1 MRFFLIAIMVVVCTK
16 LISNGIS
23 RDADVKMSIYLFDQ
37 EEKRNNEQL
46 EILLRLETKHDSS
59 VSEFVQDW
67 RKAYPVATVEELQEL
82 RLIEKKIDNDIRAAS
97 DFTLAAKQK
106 RADKLSAAIASPLGG
121 KFEAKPGL

>member
-1 MRFFLIAIMVVVCTK
+1 MRFFLIAVMAVACSI
-16 LISNGIS
+16 LISNGLG

-59 VSEFVQDW
+59 VSEFVRDW
-67 RKAYPVATVEELQEL
+67 RKAYPVATAEKLQEL

-106 RADKLSAAIASPLGG
+106 REDKLSAVIASPLGG